1 MSTIDYNSLE
11 IVGENRDGFWR
22 QFMSIP
28 MTEILSIHQTKTVG
42 LNLELH
48 RWATHVGKPQVYH
61 RNYQYEDPS
70 LGTE

>member
-48 RWATHVGKPQVYH
+48 R
-61 RNYQYEDPS
+61 
-70 LGTE
+70 